1 MLCSELCKS
10 VIPSKFHQLV
20 VEMGGGGGGRG
31 GEGRGDRE
39 PRGSFNAIILNHSI
53 EHNFRHN
60 AMFSAVTLKSIIC
73 SQIFEL
79 NISDTCYDSL
89 LLIPVF

>member
-20 VEMGGGGGGRG
+20 VEMGGGGVVVGG

-39 PRGSFNAIILNHSI
+39 PRGSL
-53 EHNFRHN
+53 
-60 AMFSAVTLKSIIC
+60 TLS
-73 SQIFEL
+73 F
-79 NISDTCYDSL
+79 
-89 LLIPVF
+89 

>member
-20 VEMGGGGGGRG
+20 VEMGGGGWEGG

-39 PRGSFNAIILNHSI
+39 PRGSL
-53 EHNFRHN
+53 
-60 AMFSAVTLKSIIC
+60 ML
-73 SQIFEL
+73 
-79 NISDTCYDSL
+79 
-89 LLIPVF
+89 

>member
-31 GEGRGDRE
+31 GVRGGEIGNREG
-39 PRGSFNAIILNHSI
+39 L
-53 EHNFRHN
+53 
-60 AMFSAVTLKSIIC
+60 
-73 SQIFEL
+73 
-79 NISDTCYDSL
+79 
-89 LLIPVF
+89 

>member
-39 PRGSFNAIILNHSI
+39 PRGSLMLSF
-53 EHNFRHN
+53 
-60 AMFSAVTLKSIIC
+60 
-73 SQIFEL
+73 
-79 NISDTCYDSL
+79 
-89 LLIPVF
+89 

>member
-20 VEMGGGGGGRG
+20 VEMGVGGGRG

-39 PRGSFNAIILNHSI
+39 PRGSL
-53 EHNFRHN
+53 
-60 AMFSAVTLKSIIC
+60 TLS
-73 SQIFEL
+73 F
-79 NISDTCYDSL
+79 
-89 LLIPVF
+89 

>member
-31 GEGRGDRE
+31 GGEGRGDRE
-39 PRGSFNAIILNHSI
+39 PRGSL
-53 EHNFRHN
+53 
-60 AMFSAVTLKSIIC
+60 TLS
-73 SQIFEL
+73 F
-79 NISDTCYDSL
+79 
-89 LLIPVF
+89 

>member
-10 VIPSKFHQLV
+10 VIPNKFHQLV
-20 VEMGGGGGGRG
+20 VEMGGGGRGVRG
-31 GEGRGDRE
+31 GEIGNRE
-39 PRGSFNAIILNHSI
+39 CFNAIILNHSI
-53 EHNFRHN
+53 EHNLRHN
-60 AMFSAVTLKSIIC
+60 AMFSAVTLKSIC

-79 NISDTCYDSL
+79 NLSDTYYDSL

>member
-20 VEMGGGGGGRG
+20 VEMGGGVVVGG

-39 PRGSFNAIILNHSI
+39 PRGSL
-53 EHNFRHN
+53 
-60 AMFSAVTLKSIIC
+60 TLS
-73 SQIFEL
+73 F
-79 NISDTCYDSL
+79 
-89 LLIPVF
+89 

>member
-20 VEMGGGGGGRG
+20 VEMGGGGNGRG

-39 PRGSFNAIILNHSI
+39 PRGSL
-53 EHNFRHN
+53 
-60 AMFSAVTLKSIIC
+60 TLS
-73 SQIFEL
+73 F
-79 NISDTCYDSL
+79 
-89 LLIPVF
+89 